1 MAPAERRR
9 GAAGGAM
16 SARRGSAVGLVV
28 AAALGLGSARELPA
42 SEPPAPRPKIGIAF
56 SGGGAK
62 GCAHVGVLRVLE
74 ELGVPVDYAAGTSMG
89 SIIGGLYAAGRTPDE
104 LERLMLEIDWAD
116 ALTDKPGRE
125 QLAFRRKDDDLR
137 FLPDIE
143 LGIGRGGL
151 RWPTGLRSG
160 QKLNFLL
167 RHLTLPV
174 RTVTDFDRLP
184 IPFRAVATDIGNG
197 QMVVLDRGDLARALR
212 ASMAIPTV
220 FSAVE
225 YDGRL
230 LVDGG
235 VTNNVPVDVVRAM
248 GADVVI
254 AIDIGS
260 PLTGEEEV
268 GRSYLK
274 ILGQTLG
281 LITRA
286 NMVPRLASADVV
298 IVPDVASYGT
308 LEFDAAREIV
318 ARGEAEARK
327 LAELLRPYALSPD
340 DYRAWRESRRRP
352 QDAVPTL
359 AAVGVAGNVRVD
371 RRVLEN
377 AVRTKPGTPF
387 PADSVRA
394 DLDRLFGLGDFESV
408 DVELVDA
415 ESDTQLVYRVHE
427 KSWGPTYLRLG
438 VGFVAD
444 FEGSNDLALRAAVNR
459 TRLNALGGEWRT
471 EAQLGSD
478 RRLET
483 ELHQPLSF
491 RSGWFVEPAAA
502 YRRRIVP
509 IFEDGERLAELDLT
523 STAASLDV
531 GYAFGRYGEARLGLE
546 RGWIEGR
553 RLSGSLPDEIASVE
567 GESLDRAGARLQ
579 AVVDTLDSSTLP
591 RNGGLVRLTA
601 FRAVESLGA
610 DDEYTKLELESSRF
624 RTRGRH
630 TVFGNVDGG
639 ASPGG
644 ALPVYDRFAL
654 GGFFSLSGFE
664 TGELRGDN
672 YALARFGYYYRLGKF
687 LHLGG
692 YVEAARVAA
701 ETSDLFEN
709 PTLGATALLIADTP
723 AGPVY
728 AGVGSAE
735 QGHRKVYLLFGRPF

>member
-1 MAPAERRR
+1 
-9 GAAGGAM
+9 M
-16 SARRGSAVGLVV
+16 SARRRS
-28 AAALGLGSARELPA
+28 ALGLGAAAILALVSASAFAAVDPA
-42 SEPPAPRPKIGIAF
+42 ATRPKIGIAF

-137 FLPDIE
+137 YLPDIE
-143 LGIGRGGL
+143 LGLGRGGL

-174 RTVTDFDRLP
+174 RTVNDFDQLP

-225 YDGRL
+225 YEGRL

-286 NMVPRLASADVV
+286 NMAPRLASADVV

-327 LAELLRPYALSPD
+327 LAELLRPYALSPEE
-340 DYRAWRESRRRP
+340 YRAWRAARRRP
-352 QDAVPTL
+352 EDPLPTL
-359 AAVGVAGNVRVD
+359 SEVRVAGNRRVD
-371 RRVLEN
+371 SRALEP
-377 AVRTKPGTPF
+377 AVRARPGASFSAETTS
-387 PADSVRA
+387 D
-394 DLDRLFGLGDFESV
+394 DLDRLFGFGDFESV
-408 DVELVDA
+408 DVEI
-415 ESDTQLVYRVHE
+415 SDGADGSQLVYRVHE

-491 RSGWFVEPAAA
+491 RGGWFVEPAAA

-523 STAASLDV
+523 SLASSLDF
-531 GYAFGRYGEARLGLE
+531 GYAFGRYGEVRLGLE

-553 RLSGSLPDEIASVE
+553 RLSGTLPPEIADLEGDSVN
-567 GESLDRAGARLQ
+567 RAGARLQ

-591 RNGGLVRLTA
+591 RNGGLARLTA

-610 DDEYTKLELESSRF
+610 DDEYTKVELESSRF

-630 TVFGNVDGG
+630 TLFGNLDGG
-639 ASPGG
+639 TSPGG

-664 TGELRGDN
+664 TGELRGDS
-672 YALARFGYYYRLGKF
+672 YALARFGYYRRLGKF

-701 ETSDLFEN
+701 ESEDLLEN
-709 PTLGATALLIADTP
+709 PILGATALLIADTP
-723 AGPVY
+723 AGPIY
-728 AGVGSAE
+728 AGIGSAE